1 MMENGKTASRWRF
14 ALKSAGWH
22 LLISLSVAGLAA
34 LLVFKVWYPYPYAEL
49 TGGLSLYQLVVAV
62 DIVCGPLLTLI
73 LASPK
78 KKTKARMVD
87 FSMVGIIQLAAL
99 VYGLH
104 SVSLARPVVE
114 AFEKDRINVVTAAE
128 VAVEDLHKAPEGLQS
143 LSWFGI
149 RRIAL
154 KEPEDADEKN
164 KTLDLSLKGIE
175 PSMRPD
181 RWLPYS
187 DKEAE
192 EIRKHLKP
200 LKVLADARKTTVA
213 DILKQAGLAE
223 WEELYYLPFTSS
235 RQKEW
240 IVITD
245 KEGNTKGY
253 APIDGFI
260 ITP

>member
-49 TGGLSLYQLVVAV
+49 TGGLSLYKLVVAV

-73 LASPK
+73 LSSPK
-78 KKTKARMVD
+78 KTGRARAVD
-87 FSMVGIIQLAAL
+87 FSLTGAIQLAAL

-149 RRIAL
+149 RRVGL
-154 KEPEDADEKN
+154 KEPDTADEQN
-164 KTLDLSLKGIE
+164 KTLDLSMQGIE

-187 DKEAE
+187 HQEAE
-192 EIRKHLKP
+192 KIRKAMKP
-200 LKVLADARKTTVA
+200 LKKLADARKIAVA
-213 DILKQAGLAE
+213 DILKQADISE
-223 WEELYYLPFTSS
+223 DKDWYFLPFTGS
-235 RQKEW
+235 RQKDW
-240 IVITD
+240 IVVLD
-245 KEGNTKGY
+245 AQGNARGY

-260 ITP
+260 AD

>member
-1 MMENGKTASRWRF
+1 MMENGKTVPRWRF

-22 LLISLSVAGLAA
+22 LLISLSVAGLAV

-114 AFEKDRINVVTAAE
+114 AFEQDRMTIVTAAE
-128 VAVEDLHKAPEGLQS
+128 VVVEDLHKAPEGLQS

-181 RWLPYS
+181 QWLPYS

-223 WEELYYLPFTSS
+223 GEELYYLPFTSS